1 MWYSNYKEI
10 KNKKILGVIKMRTLK
25 EVKERFEEV
34 VKYGANNGSVSFCIY
49 TKDNN
54 KLLKDYLSEVFDYI
68 NEQRDIYDII
78 LENGDEVVFS
88 VIDNFCYDIS
98 NYIDYNMEDENEE
111 NINALLNYIKNE
123 YNYFGEFDRVIIDK
137 LREEFLED

>member
-1 MWYSNYKEI
+1 MK
-10 KNKKILGVIKMRTLK
+10 TLK
-25 EVKERFEEV
+25 EVKERLEEI

-54 KLLKDYLSEVFDYI
+54 NIIKDYLSEVFDYI

-137 LREEFLED
+137 LMEEIIED

>member
-1 MWYSNYKEI
+1 
-10 KNKKILGVIKMRTLK
+10 MRTLK

-68 NEQRDIYDII
+68 NEQRDNYNII
-78 LENGDEVVFS
+78 LENGNEVVYS

-98 NYIDYNMEDENEE
+98 NYIDDNMEDENEE

-137 LREEFLED
+137 LMEEIIED

>member
-1 MWYSNYKEI
+1 
-10 KNKKILGVIKMRTLK
+10 MRTFT
-25 EVKERFEEV
+25 EVKERLEEI

-54 KLLKDYLSEVFDYI
+54 NLLKNYLSEVFDYT
-68 NEQRDIYDII
+68 NEIRDNYNII
-78 LENGDEVVFS
+78 LENGNEVVYS

-98 NYIDYNMEDENEE
+98 NYIDDNMDEEE
-111 NINALLNYIKNE
+111 NINTLLNYIKND

-137 LREEFLED
+137 LMEEILED

>member
-1 MWYSNYKEI
+1 
-10 KNKKILGVIKMRTLK
+10 MRTLK
-25 EVKERFEEV
+25 EVKERLEEI

-54 KLLKDYLSEVFDYI
+54 NLLKDYFSEVFDYI
-68 NEQRDIYDII
+68 NEIRDNYNKI
-78 LENGDEVVFS
+78 LDGNEVVYS

-98 NYIDYNMEDENEE
+98 NYIDDNMEDENEE

-137 LREEFLED
+137 LMKEILEY

>member
-1 MWYSNYKEI
+1 MK
-10 KNKKILGVIKMRTLK
+10 TLK

-54 KLLKDYLSEVFDYI
+54 NIIKDYLSEVFDYI

-98 NYIDYNMEDENEE
+98 NYIDYNMEDEDENEE
-111 NINALLNYIKNE
+111 NIYALLNYIKNK

-137 LREEFLED
+137 LMEEILEDLYLN

>member
-1 MWYSNYKEI
+1 
-10 KNKKILGVIKMRTLK
+10 MRTLK
-25 EVKERFEEV
+25 EVKERLEEI
-34 VKYGANNGSVSFCIY
+34 VKYGANNGVSFCIY

-54 KLLKDYLSEVFDYI
+54 NIIKDYLSEVFDYI
-68 NEQRDIYDII
+68 KEQRDNYNII

-98 NYIDYNMEDENEE
+98 NYIDDNMEDEDEDEDENGNEE

-123 YNYFGEFDRVIIDK
+123 YNYFGDFDRVIIDK
-137 LREEFLED
+137 LMEEILEV

>member
-1 MWYSNYKEI
+1 M
-10 KNKKILGVIKMRTLK
+10 GTLK
-25 EVKERFEEV
+25 EVKERLEEIA
-34 VKYGANNGSVSFCIY
+34 KYGAINGVSFCIY

-54 KLLKDYLSEVFDYI
+54 NIIKDYLSEVFDYI

-137 LREEFLED
+137 LMEELLED

>member
-1 MWYSNYKEI
+1 
-10 KNKKILGVIKMRTLK
+10 MRTLK
-25 EVKERFEEV
+25 EVKERLEEI

>member
-1 MWYSNYKEI
+1 MK
-10 KNKKILGVIKMRTLK
+10 TLK
-25 EVKERFEEV
+25 EVKERLEEI

-78 LENGDEVVFS
+78 LENGNEVVFS

-137 LREEFLED
+137 LMEEIIED

>member
-1 MWYSNYKEI
+1 MK
-10 KNKKILGVIKMRTLK
+10 TFK
-25 EVKERFEEV
+25 EVKEKLEEIAE
-34 VKYGANNGSVSFCIY
+34 YGANTGSVSFCIY

-54 KLLKDYLSEVFDYI
+54 NLIKNYLNEVFDYI
-68 NEQRDIYDII
+68 NEQRDNYNII

-88 VIDNFCYDIS
+88 VIDNFCCDIA
-98 NYIDYNMEDENEE
+98 NHIDDNMEDENENEE

-137 LREEFLED
+137 LMEEILEA

>member
-1 MWYSNYKEI
+1 
-10 KNKKILGVIKMRTLK
+10 MRTLK
-25 EVKERFEEV
+25 EVKERLEEI

-54 KLLKDYLSEVFDYI
+54 NIIKEYLSEVFDYI
-68 NEQRDIYDII
+68 NEQRDNYDTI

-137 LREEFLED
+137 LMEEILED

>member
-1 MWYSNYKEI
+1 MK
-10 KNKKILGVIKMRTLK
+10 TLK

-137 LREEFLED
+137 LMEELLED

>member
-1 MWYSNYKEI
+1 
-10 KNKKILGVIKMRTLK
+10 MRTLK

-54 KLLKDYLSEVFDYI
+54 KLLKDYLSEVFEYI
-68 NEQRDIYDII
+68 NEQRDNYDII
-78 LENGDEVVFS
+78 LENGNEVVFS

-98 NYIDYNMEDENEE
+98 NYIDDNMEDENEE

-137 LREEFLED
+137 LMEELLED

>member
-1 MWYSNYKEI
+1 M
-10 KNKKILGVIKMRTLK
+10 GTLK
-25 EVKERFEEV
+25 EVKERLEEIA
-34 VKYGANNGSVSFCIY
+34 KYGAINGVSFCIY

-54 KLLKDYLSEVFDYI
+54 NIIKDYLSEVFDYI

-137 LREEFLED
+137 LMEEILEDLYLN

>member
-25 EVKERFEEV
+25 EVKERLEEI

-54 KLLKDYLSEVFDYI
+54 NIIKDYLSEVFDYI
-68 NEQRDIYDII
+68 NEQRDNYNII

-98 NYIDYNMEDENEE
+98 NYIDDNMEDENEE

-137 LREEFLED
+137 LMEELLED